1 MTQPSRVSIS
11 TTTTLPTTTT
21 ILSNGGTR
29 RVRFN
34 FDQHRPQQQFRADLS
49 TTRQTRSFDDV
60 RVPEKHSVHRVE
72 FQIPIHRSI

>member
-1 MTQPSRVSIS
+1 MTI
-11 TTTTLPTTTT
+11 PTTV
-21 ILSNGGTR
+21 LSNGTR

-34 FDQHRPQQQFRADLS
+34 VDQHCPQQQRVDFS
-49 TTRQTRSFDDV
+49 QTRQTRSFDDV